1 MPSYRKH
8 LAKPA
13 WGLYASGKLAATVRA
28 DNGIEALAQF
38 GTLEEEKALKEVE
51 RLVLRKLPEEK

>member
-28 DNGIEALAQF
+28 ANGIEALAQF
-38 GTLEEEKALKEVE
+38 GTLEEKALKEVE